1 MNICSP
7 RSFLTAF
14 CEMKKVFE
22 EAHPE
27 RGRPSWGRIGVH
39 DKGQLHWQG
48 QLPGRGGHISYMLF
62 HNADWTNRKK
72 ALRNRRK
79 KPAFQIWS
87 NTVAPEERLLRVPS
101 GASVATPRWHR
112 WRPAQRPAAD
122 WGAGVTR
129 GVAMWIRLAPL
140 TNLQGS
146 HYLSKKEKG
155 LVWSICNFMCSSR

>member
-1 MNICSP
+1 
-7 RSFLTAF
+7 
-14 CEMKKVFE
+14 MKKVFE

-87 NTVAPEERLLRVPS
+87 TLLRQKKGCPEFPQ
-101 GASVATPRWHR
+101 GLLLQLRDGT
-112 WRPAQRPAAD
+112 
-122 WGAGVTR
+122 AGVR
-129 GVAMWIRLAPL
+129 PNIQQQIGG
-140 TNLQGS
+140 Q
-146 HYLSKKEKG
+146 E
-155 LVWSICNFMCSSR
+155 SREA